1 MLYAS
6 MKINHRQIEAFQAI
20 MQAGSVSDAAL
31 RMGISQPAA
40 SRLLRDLQ
48 HNLRLEL
55 FERSGNRLHPTPA
68 AYTLYSEVERS
79 FTGLQRIAAVADNL
93 REKRARLL
101 RVAAMPALSND
112 FLPRFTGAF
121 LKAREDLHVTLHG
134 VITPVIMD
142 WMVNNQC
149 DLGFIESSTPTFSL
163 RTVKIPALPRVAV
176 LHPGHPLAEKAVIH
190 ITDFDGEDFIA
201 LPPDSISMRRIGAVM
216 RAHGVTVRS
225 RADSPLSEI
234 VCGMV
239 ASGLG
244 IAISDPYTAR
254 AWNSGDLVVRPLLPV
269 IPFSFTAVLPSNDV
283 PLPSARDF
291 IAGVIRE
298 VVALRD
304 AANLE
309 AQRTS
314 AGVAPELPR
323 TSVPE
328 RDRTP

>member
-1 MLYAS
+1 MR
-6 MKINHRQIEAFQAI
+6 INHRQIEAFQAI
-20 MQAGSVSDAAL
+20 MQAGSVSDAAQ

-55 FERSGNRLHPTPA
+55 FERSGNRLQPTPA
-68 AYTLYSEVERS
+68 AYTLFSEVERS
-79 FTGLQRIAAVADNL
+79 FTGLQRIAATAENL
-93 REKRARLL
+93 REKRARVL
-101 RVAAMPALSND
+101 RVAGMPALCND

-121 LKAREDLHVTLHG
+121 LKSRDDLHVTLHG

-149 DLGFIESSTPTFSL
+149 DLGFVESTTPTFSL
-163 RTVKIPALPRVAV
+163 RTVKIPAVPRVAV
-176 LHPGHPLAEKAVIH
+176 LYQGHRLAEKAVIH
-190 ITDFDGEDFIA
+190 ITDFDGEDFIT
-201 LPPDSISMRRIGAVM
+201 LPSDSVSMRRISAVM
-216 RAHGVTVRS
+216 QSHGVTVRS
-225 RADSPLSEI
+225 RAESPLSEI

-244 IAISDPYTAR
+244 VSISDPYTAR
-254 AWNSGDLVVRPLLPV
+254 ARATHELVVRPLVPA

-283 PLPSARDF
+283 PLPNARDY

-298 VVALRD
+298 VATVRD

-309 AQRTS
+309 IQKITGGATPAPSKASTS
-314 AGVAPELPR
+314 EQ
-323 TSVPE
+323 
-328 RDRTP
+328 DRAS

>member
-1 MLYAS
+1 

-48 HNLRLEL
+48 HNLSLEL
-55 FERSGNRLHPTPA
+55 FERSGNRLNPTPA

-93 REKRARLL
+93 REKRARQL

-121 LKAREDLHVTLHG
+121 LQAREDLHVTLHG

-163 RTVKIPALPRVAV
+163 RTVKIPAVPRVAV
-176 LHPGHPLAEKAVIH
+176 LYPGHRLTAKPVIH
-190 ITDFDGEDFIA
+190 ITDFEGEDFIA
-201 LPPDSISMRRIGAVM
+201 LPPDSVGMRQISLVTK
-216 RAHGVTVRS
+216 AHGVSVRP
-225 RADSPLSEI
+225 RADSPLTEI

-244 IAISDPYTAR
+244 ISISDPYTAR
-254 AWNSGDLVVRPLLPV
+254 ARARASGDLVVRPLLPA

-291 IAGVIRE
+291 IAGVIKE
-298 VVALRD
+298 VMAIRD
-304 AANLE
+304 AENLE
-309 AQRTS
+309 AQKIA
-314 AGVAPELPR
+314 AGSVLSLPNC
-323 TSVPE
+323 
-328 RDRTP
+328 

>member
-1 MLYAS
+1 MLYAC

-48 HNLRLEL
+48 HNLSLEL
-55 FERSGNRLHPTPA
+55 FERSGNRLNPTPA

-93 REKRARLL
+93 REKRARQL

-121 LKAREDLHVTLHG
+121 LQAREDLHVTLHG

-163 RTVKIPALPRVAV
+163 RTVKIPAVPRVAV
-176 LHPGHPLAEKAVIH
+176 LYPGHRLAAKPVVH
-190 ITDFDGEDFIA
+190 ITDFEGEDFIA
-201 LPPDSISMRRIGAVM
+201 LPPDSVGMRQIGVVTK
-216 RAHGVTVRS
+216 AHGVSLRP
-225 RADSPLSEI
+225 RADSPLTEI

-244 IAISDPYTAR
+244 ISISDPYTAR
-254 AWNSGDLVVRPLLPV
+254 ARARASGDLVVRPLLPA

-291 IAGVIRE
+291 IAGVIKE
-298 VVALRD
+298 VIAIRD
-304 AANLE
+304 AENLE
-309 AQRTS
+309 VQKSQPEDPSSVRT
-314 AGVAPELPR
+314 R
-323 TSVPE
+323 
-328 RDRTP
+328 